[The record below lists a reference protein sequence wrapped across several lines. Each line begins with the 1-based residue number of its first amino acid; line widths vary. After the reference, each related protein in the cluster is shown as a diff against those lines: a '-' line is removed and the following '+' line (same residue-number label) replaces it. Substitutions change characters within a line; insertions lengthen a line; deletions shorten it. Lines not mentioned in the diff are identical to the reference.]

1 MTDYKTFDDYVKNT
15 FNIEPRELTHI
26 SPEEQKKK
34 TVVITVDE
42 LINIWN
48 ELTELKL
55 KAGSPK
61 WHKLDWEKDYPKS
74 DRLVRV
80 RTKTGKEYICETY
93 DYMPAEDEIGYGTI
107 LTQFEQLDGD
117 WVDDNE
123 IKYWCYIEP
132 FKE

>member
-1 MTDYKTFDDYVKNT
+1 MTKG
-15 FNIEPRELTHI
+15 
-26 SPEEQKKK
+26 
-34 TVVITVDE
+34 
-42 LINIWN
+42 
-48 ELTELKL
+48 ELKKEATEYAL
-55 KAGSPK
+55 EWG
-61 WHKLDWEKDYPKS
+61 D
-74 DRLVRV
+74 
-80 RTKTGKEYICETY
+80 KTDETY